1 MANEC
6 PDIREAL
13 AQTIT
18 SIGVSME
25 SILHRILQQCKPNP
39 TTGFNYH
46 ENLWMRETDI
56 VKPLSSMFAIT

>member
-18 SIGVSME
+18 SLECQWNLFYTEYCNNVRYS
-25 SILHRILQQCKPNP
+25 
-39 TTGFNYH
+39 TGFNYH
-46 ENLWMRETDI
+46 ENLWMREADI